1 MSLQYALLGL
11 LGYSPMAGYDLKKI
25 FDSSISFFW
34 DAHTSQIYR
43 ELKDL
48 ESNGFVMSEMAQG
61 EKGPDKRV
69 YRITDS
75 GKARF
80 SAWLADF
87 PEPVPQ
93 GTRNE
98 FLVRVFFGAG
108 VGFDALEFE
117 MRRKLKQYRK
127 ERESLERVEA
137 QMLRYAE
144 HVKSAHGTSANDW
157 HYWKICMSLGKHS
170 AEANIAWAEE
180 TIVYLEEL
188 KKEKNND

>member
-1 MSLQYALLGL
+1 MSLQNALLGL
-11 LGYSPMAGYDLKKI
+11 LGYSPMSGYDLKKI

-48 ESNGFVMSEMAQG
+48 EANGFVVSEIEPG
-61 EKGPDKRV
+61 EKGPDKKV

-80 SAWLADF
+80 SSWLADF

-108 VGFDALEFE
+108 IGFDALEFE

-127 ERESLERVEA
+127 ERESLESVEA
-137 QMLRYAE
+137 QMQRYAA
-144 HVKSAHGTSANDW
+144 HVKTAHSASENDS

-170 AEANIAWAEE
+170 ADANIAWAEE
-180 TIVYLEEL
+180 TIAYLETM
-188 KKEKNND
+188 KKEKVDA